1 MPKGI
6 IILQSGCPSI
16 IPICNS
22 LLLLG
27 ITNVWYDTP
36 GLRIRMNDR
45 LSNKHHVLSPKN
57 RGCWSRKGHSVEK
70 TAIFVVFHKV
80 LIDRWLHGYL
90 SVNGRFTKYEF
101 AKGKVSLRQRLCF
114 VVWKVMFE
122 AMKHGLWSGQSL
134 CLAMRKLSFHKMRN
148 DRWRMKSRFLHI
160 LTSLSPLFPDKFLSR
175 LLTSE

>member
-1 MPKGI
+1 MAGYHCLMPKGI

-70 TAIFVVFHKV
+70 TAFFEVFRKV
-80 LIDRWLHGYL
+80 LNDRRLHGFL
-90 SVNGRFTKYEF
+90 SVNKRFTKSGF
-101 AKGKVSLRQRLCF
+101 ARGKVLVRER
-114 VVWKVMFE
+114 
-122 AMKHGLWSGQSL
+122 
-134 CLAMRKLSFHKMRN
+134 
-148 DRWRMKSRFLHI
+148 
-160 LTSLSPLFPDKFLSR
+160 
-175 LLTSE
+175 

>member
-1 MPKGI
+1 MAGYHCLMPKGI

-57 RGCWSRKGHSVEK
+57 GGCWSRKGTSVEK
-70 TAIFVVFHKV
+70 TAIFVVFRKV
-80 LIDRWLHGYL
+80 LIDKWLRGYL
-90 SVNGRFTKYEF
+90 SVNGRFTKSKI
-101 AKGKVSLRQRLCF
+101 ARGKVLVRER
-114 VVWKVMFE
+114 
-122 AMKHGLWSGQSL
+122 
-134 CLAMRKLSFHKMRN
+134 
-148 DRWRMKSRFLHI
+148 
-160 LTSLSPLFPDKFLSR
+160 
-175 LLTSE
+175 